1 MKTILIK
8 LVVCTIAFSG
18 GIAWGI
24 AVEAGETG
32 VTLAT
37 MFGG

>member
-1 MKTILIK
+1 MKNILIK
-8 LVVCTIAFSG
+8 FVICTIAFSG

-24 AVEAGETG
+24 AAEAGETG

-37 MFGG
+37 MFGR

>member
-1 MKTILIK
+1 MKNIMIK
-8 LVVCTIAFSG
+8 FVFCAAAFSG

-24 AVEAGETG
+24 AAEAAETG

-37 MFGG
+37 MFGY

>member
-1 MKTILIK
+1 MKSILMK
-8 LVVCTIAFSG
+8 CVFSAVAFSG

-24 AVEAGETG
+24 AAEAAETG

-37 MFGG
+37 MFGH

>member
-1 MKTILIK
+1 MRNILIK
-8 LVVCTIAFSG
+8 FVFCAAAFSG

-24 AVEAGETG
+24 VAEAGETG
-32 VTLAT
+32 VTLAA

>member
-1 MKTILIK
+1 MKNILIK
-8 LVVCTIAFSG
+8 FVICTIAFSG
-18 GIAWGI
+18 GIVWGI
-24 AVEAGETG
+24 AAEAGETG

>member
-1 MKTILIK
+1 MKSIFMK
-8 LVVCTIAFSG
+8 CVFCAVAFSG

-24 AVEAGETG
+24 AAEAAETG

-37 MFGG
+37 MFGH